1 MQPISNL
8 AVSLQLASF
17 ILLLL
22 LLSPPTIAQTPPSKA
37 TTTTTTITKGTTITK
52 PGCPRKC
59 GNLTVPYPFGV
70 GLGSGCA
77 LNPSLEINCN
87 TSSNPPMPLITQNQL
102 HVYDISDSQVWI
114 SNSVTTRCYTP
125 TGGMLGQNSAGID
138 LGNSSPYTFSDK
150 NKFTVVGCDDSAV
163 MTGNNLGNGKR
174 FGNGCVVSCNKPE
187 NVIGGSCI
195 GSAGCCQITIPNGL
209 KTANVTNMRS
219 PFGHARVWSGN
230 PCGYAFIGE
239 AGRYSFR
246 GSDDLKDSNFSRRVG
261 ESVPIVLDWAI
272 GNLSCEGARKKDDYA
287 CKEKSHCVDVDY
299 DYGGYRCSCDDGY
312 MGNPY
317 ISQGCQDID
326 ECEDP
331 NENPCEKICTNTPLG
346 SYTCSCPDG
355 YTGDGKKNGQGCVAT
370 GSEFP
375 WIKFSVDFV
384 MDHRSMMAIAK
395 AKAAEEIAAK
405 AAEAARR
412 AAAGVSGATA
422 DAAPKPAPSKKKR
435 PATDGQKKLTEA
447 GVSVSKKTKRAPSPS
462 PASEAGTLTVPSVG
476 DGGPVV
482 DLTVA
487 DDAAPAL
494 PLVQEPRTQRA
505 GKEVAGATYQKVIE
519 YPVGGGVFNELVP
532 GHVVLA
538 KAMPAK
544 DRAHLKKLE
553 DPKIYEG
560 GMDLLV
566 QSAFMLMESH
576 KRQYWEIA
584 RLQAL
589 EQKAASADEAVAC
602 LDRLREDA
610 KALQAKADEV
620 VAARD
625 VALVQLEESKR
636 ELAESRRALEAEKR
650 RSEEAA
656 KAKAEAEAAVVRAAD
671 EAVEKFLAE
680 GWKADERLPW
690 CYEVVAARLEN
701 WGMNSPAG
709 REYFSQEMSVYYN
722 LGQERMQ
729 RLLYRRLS
737 RALKAMNYTA
747 GWARRNLKLPKLMK
761 DPEGQAT
768 LPLSERESPIESSG
782 LGEPDYTEFD
792 FLDDAT
798 SAAAGQEAEADEEG
812 ADEVEEPA
820 PEA

>member
-1 MQPISNL
+1 MVILSSAFCL
-8 AVSLQLASF
+8 YVLSFALLICLCFSL
-17 ILLLL
+17 
-22 LLSPPTIAQTPPSKA
+22 
-37 TTTTTTITKGTTITK
+37 
-52 PGCPRKC
+52 
-59 GNLTVPYPFGV
+59 
-70 GLGSGCA
+70 
-77 LNPSLEINCN
+77 
-87 TSSNPPMPLITQNQL
+87 
-102 HVYDISDSQVWI
+102 
-114 SNSVTTRCYTP
+114 
-125 TGGMLGQNSAGID
+125 
-138 LGNSSPYTFSDK
+138 
-150 NKFTVVGCDDSAV
+150 
-163 MTGNNLGNGKR
+163 
-174 FGNGCVVSCNKPE
+174 
-187 NVIGGSCI
+187 
-195 GSAGCCQITIPNGL
+195 
-209 KTANVTNMRS
+209 
-219 PFGHARVWSGN
+219 
-230 PCGYAFIGE
+230 
-239 AGRYSFR
+239 
-246 GSDDLKDSNFSRRVG
+246 
-261 ESVPIVLDWAI
+261 
-272 GNLSCEGARKKDDYA
+272 
-287 CKEKSHCVDVDY
+287 
-299 DYGGYRCSCDDGY
+299 
-312 MGNPY
+312 
-317 ISQGCQDID
+317 
-326 ECEDP
+326 
-331 NENPCEKICTNTPLG
+331 
-346 SYTCSCPDG
+346 
-355 YTGDGKKNGQGCVAT
+355 
-370 GSEFP
+370 
-375 WIKFSVDFV
+375 VDFV
-384 MDHRSMMAIAK
+384 MDRRSMMAIAK

-412 AAAGVSGATA
+412 AAAGGSGATA

-462 PASEAGTLTVPSVG
+462 PASEAGTLTAPSVG

-487 DDAAPAL
+487 GDAAPAL
-494 PLVQEPRTQRA
+494 PLVQEPRTKRA
-505 GKEVAGATYQKVIE
+505 GKEIAGDTYQKVIE

-566 QSAFMLMESH
+566 QSAFMLMENH
-576 KRQYWEIA
+576 KRQYWEIV

-610 KALQAKADEV
+610 KALQAKADEA

-625 VALVQLEESKR
+625 DALVKLEESRR
-636 ELAESRRALEAEKR
+636 ELEESRRALEAER
-650 RSEEAA
+650 RKSEEAA

-671 EAVEKFLAE
+671 EAAEKFLVE

-747 GWARRNLKLPKLMK
+747 GWARRNLRLPKLMK

-812 ADEVEEPA
+812 ADEIEEPA

>member
-1 MQPISNL
+1 
-8 AVSLQLASF
+8 
-17 ILLLL
+17 
-22 LLSPPTIAQTPPSKA
+22 
-37 TTTTTTITKGTTITK
+37 
-52 PGCPRKC
+52 
-59 GNLTVPYPFGV
+59 
-70 GLGSGCA
+70 
-77 LNPSLEINCN
+77 
-87 TSSNPPMPLITQNQL
+87 
-102 HVYDISDSQVWI
+102 
-114 SNSVTTRCYTP
+114 
-125 TGGMLGQNSAGID
+125 
-138 LGNSSPYTFSDK
+138 
-150 NKFTVVGCDDSAV
+150 
-163 MTGNNLGNGKR
+163 
-174 FGNGCVVSCNKPE
+174 
-187 NVIGGSCI
+187 
-195 GSAGCCQITIPNGL
+195 
-209 KTANVTNMRS
+209 
-219 PFGHARVWSGN
+219 
-230 PCGYAFIGE
+230 
-239 AGRYSFR
+239 
-246 GSDDLKDSNFSRRVG
+246 
-261 ESVPIVLDWAI
+261 
-272 GNLSCEGARKKDDYA
+272 
-287 CKEKSHCVDVDY
+287 
-299 DYGGYRCSCDDGY
+299 
-312 MGNPY
+312 
-317 ISQGCQDID
+317 
-326 ECEDP
+326 
-331 NENPCEKICTNTPLG
+331 
-346 SYTCSCPDG
+346 
-355 YTGDGKKNGQGCVAT
+355 
-370 GSEFP
+370 
-375 WIKFSVDFV
+375 
-384 MDHRSMMAIAK
+384 MDRRSMMAIAK

-412 AAAGVSGATA
+412 AAAGGSGATA

-462 PASEAGTLTVPSVG
+462 PASEVGTLAVPSVG

-487 DDAAPAL
+487 GDAAPAL
-494 PLVQEPRTQRA
+494 PLVQEPRTKRA
-505 GKEVAGATYQKVIE
+505 GKEIAGDTYQKVIE
-519 YPVGGGVFNELVP
+519 YPVGRGVFNELVP

-576 KRQYWEIA
+576 KRQYWEIV

-610 KALQAKADEV
+610 KALQAKADEA

-625 VALVQLEESKR
+625 VALVKLEESKR
-636 ELAESRRALEAEKR
+636 ELAESHRALEAEKR

-656 KAKAEAEAAVVRAAD
+656 KAKAEAEAAVVKAAD

-747 GWARRNLKLPKLMK
+747 GWARRNLKLPKPMK
-761 DPEGQAT
+761 DPEEQAT

-798 SAAAGQEAEADEEG
+798 SAAPHAGQEAEDEGG
-812 ADEVEEPA
+812 ADEADEAVADGGA

>member
-375 WIKFSVDFV
+375 WIKFSVGLGIGFLSLVGGATWLYFFVNKRKLIQLRQQFFQQNGGLILNQRITTIVDSAGVDAAKIFTAEELKRATNDYSSDRELGRGGNGVVYKGILPDNHVVAIKKSKTMDESKIEEFINEVVILTQVNHRNVVKLIGCCLEVEVPMLVYEYISHGTLYEHIHKPGGSSDWLSWEIRLRIATETAGALAYLHSSAAIPIFHRDVKSANILLDDNYIAKVSDFGASRLIPLDQTHIATLV
-384 MDHRSMMAIAK
+384 QGTFGYLDPEYFRTGQLTKKSDVYSFGVVICELLTGMKPVSSERREEERNLAAYVVRSMEKNQLFKILDRRVLK
-395 AKAAEEIAAK
+395 
-405 AAEAARR
+405 EAAMEQVERVAELARR
-412 AAAGVSGATA
+412 CVHLNGR
-422 DAAPKPAPSKKKR
+422 DR
-435 PATDGQKKLTEA
+435 PTM
-447 GVSVSKKTKRAPSPS
+447 
-462 PASEAGTLTVPSVG
+462 
-476 DGGPVV
+476 
-482 DLTVA
+482 
-487 DDAAPAL
+487 
-494 PLVQEPRTQRA
+494 
-505 GKEVAGATYQKVIE
+505 KEVAM
-519 YPVGGGVFNELVP
+519 EL
-532 GHVVLA
+532 
-538 KAMPAK
+538 
-544 DRAHLKKLE
+544 E
-553 DPKIYEG
+553 
-560 GMDLLV
+560 
-566 QSAFMLMESH
+566 
-576 KRQYWEIA
+576 
-584 RLQAL
+584 
-589 EQKAASADEAVAC
+589 
-602 LDRLREDA
+602 RLRKFNKEMWN
-610 KALQAKADEV
+610 
-620 VAARD
+620 
-625 VALVQLEESKR
+625 R
-636 ELAESRRALEAEKR
+636 ELRIPRDDGIVVGQMDGQMGSSSSLDLYTLHLNSTAFT
-650 RSEEAA
+650 SEYSAQYTTSSTSS
-656 KAKAEAEAAVVRAAD
+656 KPT
-671 EAVEKFLAE
+671 F
-680 GWKADERLPW
+680 PIST
-690 CYEVVAARLEN
+690 
-701 WGMNSPAG
+701 SP
-709 REYFSQEMSVYYN
+709 R
-722 LGQERMQ
+722 
-729 RLLYRRLS
+729 
-737 RALKAMNYTA
+737 
-747 GWARRNLKLPKLMK
+747 
-761 DPEGQAT
+761 
-768 LPLSERESPIESSG
+768 
-782 LGEPDYTEFD
+782 
-792 FLDDAT
+792 
-798 SAAAGQEAEADEEG
+798 
-812 ADEVEEPA
+812 
-820 PEA
+820 